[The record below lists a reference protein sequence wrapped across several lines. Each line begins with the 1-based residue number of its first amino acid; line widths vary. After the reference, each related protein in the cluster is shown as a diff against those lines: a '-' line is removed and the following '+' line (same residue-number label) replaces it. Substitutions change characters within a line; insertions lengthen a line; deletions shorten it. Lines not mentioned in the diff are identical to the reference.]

1 MKFWNP
7 DIMTHEHGT
16 IKNRIV
22 CDSKRLVETIMTD
35 ISVLDNVDRIKASL
49 HTLYAD
55 LDAMHDDD
63 AIVKIKRTVSKAVY
77 FR

>member
-1 MKFWNP
+1 
-7 DIMTHEHGT
+7 MTHEHGT

-35 ISVLDNVDRIKASL
+35 ISVLDNVSKIKESL
-49 HTLYAD
+49 HNLYAD

-63 AIVKIKRTVSKAVY
+63 IVKIQRTVSKTIY

>member
-1 MKFWNP
+1 
-7 DIMTHEHGT
+7 
-16 IKNRIV
+16 
-22 CDSKRLVETIMTD
+22 MTD

-63 AIVKIKRTVSKAVY
+63 AIVKINRTVSKTVY

>member
-1 MKFWNP
+1 
-7 DIMTHEHGT
+7 MTHEHGT

-35 ISVLDNVDRIKASL
+35 ISVLDNVDRVKASL

-63 AIVKIKRTVSKAVY
+63 AIVKINRTVSKTVY
-77 FR
+77 FH

>member
-1 MKFWNP
+1 
-7 DIMTHEHGT
+7 MTHEHGT

-35 ISVLDNVDRIKASL
+35 ISVLDNVSKIKESL
-49 HTLYAD
+49 HNLYAD

-63 AIVKIKRTVSKAVY
+63 DIVKIQRTVSKTIY
-77 FR
+77 FRQYESRR

>member
-1 MKFWNP
+1 
-7 DIMTHEHGT
+7 MTHEHGT

-35 ISVLDNVDRIKASL
+35 ISVLDNVARIKASH
-49 HTLYAD
+49 HTLYSA

-63 AIVKIKRTVSKAVY
+63 GIVKIKRTVSKAVY

>member
-7 DIMTHEHGT
+7 HIMTHEHGT
-16 IKNRIV
+16 VKSRIV

-35 ISVLDNVDRIKASL
+35 ISVLDNVAAIKKQL
-49 HTLYAD
+49 HALYD
-55 LDAMHDDD
+55 ELDAIHEDEEV
-63 AIVKIKRTVSKAVY
+63 VKIEHTFSETIY

>member
-63 AIVKIKRTVSKAVY
+63 DDAIVIIKNRVSKAV
-77 FR
+77 

>member
-1 MKFWNP
+1 
-7 DIMTHEHGT
+7 
-16 IKNRIV
+16 
-22 CDSKRLVETIMTD
+22 MTD

-63 AIVKIKRTVSKAVY
+63 DDDAIVIIKKTVSKAVY

>member
-63 AIVKIKRTVSKAVY
+63 AIVKINRTVSKTVY